1 MDKLD
6 LKTENM
12 KNKKKLIKSLF
23 YMIHQDRTLY
33 CIYSDYQLFIIKHI
47 FIDTYRISLTEIVC
61 LRIVYAKSSK

>member
-1 MDKLD
+1 M
-6 LKTENM
+6 
-12 KNKKKLIKSLF
+12 SLF

-61 LRIVYAKSSK
+61 LRIVYANKYTIVFYYIQIIVIFIK